1 MMAATFWGQTLE
13 MPPVVVDRGSANI
26 FRIVF
31 NPRADKPV
39 AALQWELIAPGSLK
53 IEAAG
58 IVSSSGVDTS
68 GKSITCSNRVVPK
81 DGEVSLCILAGG
93 TQPIPGGAI
102 AIVKFTAAADAKP
115 GPAIVRL
122 QKIQGVSLDLN
133 KVAIADT
140 SATMTIR

>member
-1 MMAATFWGQTLE
+1 MMAATSWGQTLE
-13 MPPVVVDRGSANI
+13 MPSVAVDRGSANI

-39 AALQWELIAPGSLK
+39 AALQWELVAPGSLK

-58 IVSSSGVDTS
+58 IVSSSGIEAA
-68 GKSITCSNRVVPK
+68 GKSITCSNRAIPQ

-93 TQPIPGGAI
+93 KQTIPGGAI
-102 AIVKFTAAADAKP
+102 AIVKFTAATDAKP
-115 GPAIVRL
+115 GQAIVRL
-122 QKIQGVSLDLN
+122 QKIQGVSSDLK